1 MVIYKHGQGFELGT
15 TEKKSCY
22 WPEQGLNPGPPD
34 CRSNMLTT
42 QTCCPCQSSTGLQK
56 LDCTIVRHHSFQN
69 SMLAKHLCQDV
80 NCCIGSS
87 NIKSSDDWV
96 STVIIHHQKIA
107 FRLNFTV
114 VNGQLHSP
122 SVRSWGTSFGML
134 ALEKCLTHIATLGHP
149 EVYQLYFGYIES

>member
-1 MVIYKHGQGFELGT
+1 MVIDKHGQGFELGT
-15 TEKKSCY
+15 TENKSSK
-22 WPEQGLNPGPPD
+22 WPEQDLNPGPPD
-34 CRSNMLTT
+34 CKSNMLTT

-87 NIKSSDDWV
+87 NIKSSDV

-107 FRLNFTV
+107 FRLNF
-114 VNGQLHSP
+114 
-122 SVRSWGTSFGML
+122 SVRSWGTSCGML
-134 ALEKCLTHIATLGHP
+134 ALEKSLTHIATLGHP
-149 EVYQLYFGYIES
+149 EVFSCIFGYIEN